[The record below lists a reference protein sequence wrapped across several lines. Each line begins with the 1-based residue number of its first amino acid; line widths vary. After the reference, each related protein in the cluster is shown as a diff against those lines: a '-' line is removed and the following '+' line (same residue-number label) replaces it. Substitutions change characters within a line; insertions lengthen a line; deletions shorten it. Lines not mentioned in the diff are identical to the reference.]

1 MKKTTKQLHLS
12 KEKLTV
18 QNKKYTVEYSM
29 EKRPT
34 LRYPNTVEFN
44 EKRRHVTHCCS
55 NQCNAQFYA

>member
-34 LRYPNTVEFN
+34 LRYLNTVEFN
-44 EKRRHVTHCCS
+44 E
-55 NQCNAQFYA
+55 